1 MSPRLAPVLS
11 PADLPLAELC
21 GARLDGEVYANGD
34 GWCPV
39 DEVDDAATR
48 SRAAALLVP
57 PRAIAERMT
66 AAWIYGACPEPARQ
80 QFCVDAACRVKMIL
94 SPRIRLREVALPT
107 DDVVVLPGM
116 RVTTPARTMADIARD
131 EAAGDDEAIAAVR
144 ALMARFECT
153 GAILDRLPHS
163 GRQHARAT
171 ARLRAAADALLAVP
185 GSGRFSRR

>member
-1 MSPRLAPVLS
+1 VLS

-39 DEVDDAATR
+39 DEVDD
-48 SRAAALLVP
+48 
-57 PRAIAERMT
+57 